1 MVRGMIVE
9 SENFL
14 ILFGLYIHGRDN
26 FYDSLQRLG
35 GDGIYEG
42 GGGNGVGMPEIC
54 RLMLDWYLSVNYIEL
69 NSLRGQTGIMDKIA
83 S

>member
-1 MVRGMIVE
+1 MGRGMIVE

-14 ILFGLYIHGRDN
+14 ILFGLYIQGWEDFHDGR
-26 FYDSLQRLG
+26 RGRG
-35 GDGIYEG
+35 GAGIYDG
-42 GGGNGVGMPEIC
+42 GGGIGVGMPEIC
-54 RLMLDWYLSVNYIEL
+54 RLMLDWCLTVNYIEL